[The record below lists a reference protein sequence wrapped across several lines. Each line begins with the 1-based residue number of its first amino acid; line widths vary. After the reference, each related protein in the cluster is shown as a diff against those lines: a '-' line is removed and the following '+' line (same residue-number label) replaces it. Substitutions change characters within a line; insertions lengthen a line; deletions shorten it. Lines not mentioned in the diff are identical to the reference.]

1 MPMMEIKFEKEKEYL
16 NKCVDA
22 FNLLCERDLYPD
34 ILEFT
39 PYDLYTHHPQIS
51 ITLWKTFHLDPTIS
65 KWYAEERV
73 LILRSQV
80 NKLIREA
87 GSSKSTASAQ
97 ALSTLLKQL
106 NEQTETSGSAIII
119 YNFIPLTEEEK
130 KGPIP
135 NENKDVPSAIGDAIQ
150 VIQDN
155 SFINSKK

>member
-22 FNLLCERDLYPD
+22 FNTLCERDLYPS

-39 PYDLYTHHPQIS
+39 PFDLYMHYPQIS
-51 ITLWKTFHLDPTIS
+51 ITLWKTFLLDPAIS

-106 NEQTETSGSAIII
+106 NEQTETSSNTIII
-119 YNFIPLTEEEK
+119 YNFIPLTEEEM

-150 VIQDN
+150 IIEDRTTL
-155 SFINSKK
+155 KKK